1 MICCAHQDSIIKYL
15 SGWVSPTKKQ
25 GSMMATN
32 QVLKEDVP
40 HDMTLK
46 ALLFAIER
54 HEGQTRRGTNLPY
67 ITHPIAVSY
76 LVAQF
81 KRSKHLPELVAAAI
95 LHDVLED
102 TPTTFIELAE
112 RFTPLVAS
120 LVLELTSDQDEI
132 DRIGKVEYLKA
143 KMAGMSSYALTIKLA
158 DRLHNVS
165 DRPTAKMV
173 RDTLEILAHL
183 RAIRRLTK
191 SQEILSEQIV
201 AMCDT
206 KGIIWRET

>member
-1 MICCAHQDSIIKYL
+1 M
-15 SGWVSPTKKQ
+15 P
-25 GSMMATN
+25 TN
-32 QVLKEDVP
+32 QVP
-40 HDMTLK
+40 ANGSQDMTLK

-54 HEGQTRRGTNLPY
+54 HEGQTRRGTDLPY

-81 KRSKHLPELVAAAI
+81 KQSKHLPELVAAAI

-102 TPTTFIELAE
+102 TPTTFAELAE

-120 LVLELTSDQDEI
+120 LVLELTSDQAEI
-132 DRIGKVEYLKA
+132 DRIGKLEYLKA
-143 KMAGMSSYALTIKLA
+143 KMAGMSSYGLTIKLA
-158 DRLHNVS
+158 DRLHNIS

-183 RAIRRLTK
+183 QVHRRLTAPQK
-191 SQEILSEQIV
+191 TLMEQITTICEAKI
-201 AMCDT
+201 AMA
-206 KGIIWRET
+206 GEHR